1 MRVQFDPRNPQQLGG
16 HPAAGG
22 DDIRHHKVRRQ
33 LPELRKIQHRHPR
46 SPLVDLGAGIPV
58 VVVCGGVE
66 PGQFDGVDAAGAGG
80 CEPFGAGEQGRRV
93 ARCRKTPAQRDRR
106 KRVPG
111 VWSGD
116 HGNAHRPT
124 LPQPASSTLGCMSE
138 QTTVENAHTV
148 ERFLY
153 ALQASDLDAA
163 GPLLA
168 ADLFYQN
175 VGLPTI
181 HGRKRA
187 MKLFSSLGGSSAFE
201 VKIHRIAADGAA
213 VLTERTD
220 ALIFGPLRLQFWV
233 CGVFEVHDGEI
244 TLWRDYFDFFDMFKA
259 TLRGLAGL
267 LVPSLKA
274 SF

>member
-1 MRVQFDPRNPQQLGG
+1 
-16 HPAAGG
+16 
-22 DDIRHHKVRRQ
+22 
-33 LPELRKIQHRHPR
+33 
-46 SPLVDLGAGIPV
+46 
-58 VVVCGGVE
+58 
-66 PGQFDGVDAAGAGG
+66 
-80 CEPFGAGEQGRRV
+80 
-93 ARCRKTPAQRDRR
+93 
-106 KRVPG
+106 
-111 VWSGD
+111 
-116 HGNAHRPT
+116 
-124 LPQPASSTLGCMSE
+124 MSE

-148 ERFLY
+148 EQFLY
-153 ALQASDLDAA
+153 ALQDSDLDTA

-168 ADLFYQN
+168 EDLVYQN

-233 CGVFEVHDGEI
+233 CGVFEVHNGEI

-267 LVPSLKA
+267 VLPSLKA